1 MLKYGI
7 ENQSLNLKAVFKS
20 SMGHYLQLAVALAP
34 LLFLMVLCKDAN
46 FLLPALNLQWIAV
59 IQYLMQ
65 SFFAVLGFFNS

>member
-34 LLFLMVLCKDAN
+34 LLF
-46 FLLPALNLQWIAV
+46 
-59 IQYLMQ
+59 
-65 SFFAVLGFFNS
+65 